1 MPIFWGAY
9 FVWVHIIQILWYT
22 TISHANRP
30 YGHTGLTIKA
40 IDLCNLPTLVVPPE
54 QSDTIRIL
62 GLHTEQLGKC
72 LQTIVASVHK
82 ITLEYTTQHVKQ

>member
-1 MPIFWGAY
+1 MP
-9 FVWVHIIQILWYT
+9 
-22 TISHANRP
+22 N
-30 YGHTGLTIKA
+30 GHTGLTIKS

-82 ITLEYTTQHVKQ
+82 ITLEYTKQHMKQ